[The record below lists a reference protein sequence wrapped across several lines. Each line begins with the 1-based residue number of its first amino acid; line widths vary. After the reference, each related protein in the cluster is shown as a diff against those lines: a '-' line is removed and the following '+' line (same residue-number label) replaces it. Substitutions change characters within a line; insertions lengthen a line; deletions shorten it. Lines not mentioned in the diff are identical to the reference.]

1 MTQKR
6 DVLKP
11 ALLAALFG
19 AVVALGWFLMRAEAM
34 PEGPQ
39 PVVWGK
45 QACAFCRM
53 HVSEPAFAAQLHTGE
68 GEVLH
73 FDDPGCLFS
82 LEHARQPSVHAR
94 WFHHVR
100 EDRWLSGDDVGF
112 IRVEPT
118 PMGFGLGAVEA
129 STSGAMNLDAAAKHA
144 LERRARDGRDGAEV
158 R

>member
-1 MTQKR
+1 MTKKR

-11 ALLAALFG
+11 TLLVALFG
-19 AVVALGWFLMRAEAM
+19 LVVALGWFLVRAEAM

-53 HVSEPAFAAQLHTGE
+53 HVSEPAFAAQLHTAA

-82 LEHARQPSVHAR
+82 LEHAQHPEVHAR

-100 EDRWLSGDDVGF
+100 EDRWLSDKDVGF
-112 IRVEPT
+112 IRIDPT

-129 STSGAMNLDAAAKHA
+129 STPDAMSREAAAKHA
-144 LERRARDGRDGAEV
+144 LKRRARDGRSHEEEK
-158 R
+158 

>member
-1 MTQKR
+1 MTKKR
-6 DVLKP
+6 DPLKL
-11 ALLAALFG
+11 ALLVVLLG
-19 AVVALGWFLMRAEAM
+19 AVVGLAWFLVRAEAM

-53 HVSEPAFAAQLHTGE
+53 HVSEPAFAAQLHTE
-68 GEVLH
+68 AGEVLH

-82 LEHARQPSVHAR
+82 LEHARHPKVHAR

-100 EDRWLSGDDVGF
+100 EDRWLSGGEVGF

-129 STSGAMNLDAAAKHA
+129 SSPGAIGLDAAAKHTI
-144 LERRARDGRDGAEV
+144 ERRAREGRGSEEGG
-158 R
+158 